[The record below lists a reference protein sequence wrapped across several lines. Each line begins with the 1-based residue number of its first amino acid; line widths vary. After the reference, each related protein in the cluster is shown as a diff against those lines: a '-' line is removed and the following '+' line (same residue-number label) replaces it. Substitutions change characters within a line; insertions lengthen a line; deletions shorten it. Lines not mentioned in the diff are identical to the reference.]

1 MNLLEQI
8 QSKIYELSKEE
19 RSRLREWFDEFEGD
33 SWDQEF
39 DENMKEKK
47 LDSEV
52 SKAKKGFSDGKF
64 KEV

>member
-19 RSRLREWFDEFEGD
+19 RLRLREWFDEFEGD

-47 LDSEV
+47 LGSET
-52 SKAKKGFSDGKF
+52 SKAKQGFSDGNF

>member
-1 MNLLEQI
+1 MNLLEEI

-33 SWDQEF
+33 SWDQVF

-47 LDSEV
+47 LRSE
-52 SKAKKGFSDGKF
+52 SEKAKQDFSDNKF